1 MPVILQGLFV
11 IFWLFIMPICMGL
24 LPMQLVN
31 ASKRKLGMTIVIGYF
46 VMFTTFEF
54 FTMPIVLK
62 VRGENFRYVKI
73 GYTILALLI
82 AITGVLLTYYRNVK
96 KKEAYFTEKITI
108 PGSKYVWG
116 LAGVVLLFTLTM
128 AMTHRSFDGD
138 DAFYVVQSLLSQK
151 TNTMYAALPY
161 TGGTTY
167 IDLRHAM
174 AVFTMWIAYV
184 ATMSGMHSTIFCHTV
199 LPLFIIPLT
208 LLIYGMIGKQLLRD
222 KEEMLPYFVVFME
235 LIQLFGNVS
244 LYTTETFL
252 LTRTWQGKAMAGNVL
267 FPGILLVLLILFERY
282 REEKELG
289 MWILLLI
296 VNMSAGLFSS
306 LAVVLGSMLICVAGF
321 CMSIRERHFMTLV
334 YTGLVCIPGA
344 IYVLLY
350 KFVWYLQ

>member
-1 MPVILQGLFV
+1 MPVILQVFFV
-11 IFWLFIMPICMGL
+11 LFWLILIPICMGL
-24 LPMQLVN
+24 LPMQLINV
-31 ASKRKLGMTIVIGYF
+31 SKRKVGMTLVSGYF

-54 FTMPIVLK
+54 FTLPIVLK
-62 VRGENFRYVKI
+62 VRGESFQYVRI
-73 GYTILALLI
+73 GYTICALTLAIL
-82 AITGVLLTYYRNVK
+82 GVGLTYYRNIRLK
-96 KKEAYFTEKITI
+96 QSYFQEKITL

-116 LAGVVLLFTLTM
+116 LAGIVLLFILVM

-151 TNTMYAALPY
+151 TDTMYVLLPY
-161 TGGTTY
+161 TGGSTS

-184 ATMSGMHSTIFCHTV
+184 ATMSGIHSTIFCHTV

-208 LLIYGMIGKQLLRD
+208 LLIYGMIGRQLLHE
-222 KEEMLPYFVVFME
+222 KEEMLPYFMVFME

-244 LYTTETFL
+244 LYTTETFF

-267 FPGILLVLLILFERY
+267 FPGIFLVLLILFEHY
-282 REEKELG
+282 RENRELG

-306 LAVVLGSMLICVAGF
+306 LAVVLSAMLICIAGF
-321 CMSIRERHFMTLV
+321 CMCIKERHFMTLV